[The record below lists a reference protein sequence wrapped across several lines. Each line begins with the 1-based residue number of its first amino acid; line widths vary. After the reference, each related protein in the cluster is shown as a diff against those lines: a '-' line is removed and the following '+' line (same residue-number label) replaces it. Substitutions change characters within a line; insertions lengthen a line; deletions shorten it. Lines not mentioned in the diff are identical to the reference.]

1 MSKALWPRKNLA
13 HHRGTERQRNQDS
26 GSIEIP
32 RFARNDKLIRLK
44 NLSKRKTARARLST
58 RAAGGTVG
66 IDQEVVT
73 LRGLFGN
80 SGSQRDLNAGRITTL
95 THR

>member
-1 MSKALWPRKNLA
+1 MS
-13 HHRGTERQRNQDS
+13 EC
-26 GSIEIP
+26 
-32 RFARNDKLIRLK
+32 
-44 NLSKRKTARARLST
+44 KTARALLTRA

-80 SGSQRDLNAGRITTL
+80 SGVPARLNAGRNWIQ

>member
-1 MSKALWPRKNLA
+1 MCGVVKGPR
-13 HHRGTERQRNQDS
+13 S
-26 GSIEIP
+26 GQE
-32 RFARNDKLIRLK
+32 
-44 NLSKRKTARARLST
+44 RKTARALGSA

-80 SGSQRDLNAGRITTL
+80 SGSQHDLLLGGSQP
-95 THR
+95 

>member
-1 MSKALWPRKNLA
+1 MLFPGGEFSGGTLHQNLCTA
-13 HHRGTERQRNQDS
+13 IHEKF
-26 GSIEIP
+26 EICAS
-32 RFARNDKLIRLK
+32 RFPNATPEN
-44 NLSKRKTARARLST
+44 KTARARLSA

-80 SGSQRDLNAGRITTL
+80 SGSQHDLTL
-95 THR
+95 GGSEP

>member
-1 MSKALWPRKNLA
+1 MQNGPRA
-13 HHRGTERQRNQDS
+13 V
-26 GSIEIP
+26 
-32 RFARNDKLIRLK
+32 
-44 NLSKRKTARARLST
+44 ST

-80 SGSQRDLNAGRITTL
+80 SGSRHDVMPGGYRNPNSPVVCGLSLPDEHSSQEAPLRATALSRSHLTWSFGTTAI
-95 THR
+95 

>member
-1 MSKALWPRKNLA
+1 VVKN
-13 HHRGTERQRNQDS
+13 
-26 GSIEIP
+26 P
-32 RFARNDKLIRLK
+32 
-44 NLSKRKTARARLST
+44 KRKTARARLST

-80 SGSQRDLNAGRITTL
+80 SGSQHDLILGGSQP
-95 THR
+95 

>member
-1 MSKALWPRKNLA
+1 VKN
-13 HHRGTERQRNQDS
+13 
-26 GSIEIP
+26 P
-32 RFARNDKLIRLK
+32 
-44 NLSKRKTARARLST
+44 KRKTARARLST

>member
-1 MSKALWPRKNLA
+1 MRSK
-13 HHRGTERQRNQDS
+13 
-26 GSIEIP
+26 
-32 RFARNDKLIRLK
+32 
-44 NLSKRKTARARLST
+44 LSKNKTARARLSA

-80 SGSQRDLNAGRITTL
+80 SGSQFDLQLGGSEP
-95 THR
+95 

>member
-1 MSKALWPRKNLA
+1 VQRVPSIHEVIFSNPPGPYFQAANAKRPA
-13 HHRGTERQRNQDS
+13 H
-26 GSIEIP
+26 
-32 RFARNDKLIRLK
+32 F
-44 NLSKRKTARARLST
+44 LST

-80 SGSQRDLNAGRITTL
+80 SGSQHDLLLGGSQP
-95 THR
+95 

>member
-1 MSKALWPRKNLA
+1 MLTPSLESGTAGVWPAPEKQNGPRTRK
-13 HHRGTERQRNQDS
+13 R
-26 GSIEIP
+26 
-32 RFARNDKLIRLK
+32 
-44 NLSKRKTARARLST
+44 T
-58 RAAGGTVG
+58 RAAGGIAG

-80 SGSQRDLNAGRITTL
+80 SGSRSDLVAGWIAIL

>member
-1 MSKALWPRKNLA
+1 M
-13 HHRGTERQRNQDS
+13 GIGCD
-26 GSIEIP
+26 
-32 RFARNDKLIRLK
+32 RNDNMMGIGPRMGAKK
-44 NLSKRKTARARLST
+44 NFREGVLDATVFRCLAGCEVAHFPAANAKRPAHVST

-80 SGSQRDLNAGRITTL
+80 SGSRLDLQPGGSQP
-95 THR
+95 

>member
-1 MSKALWPRKNLA
+1 MQRGPSIHEVIFSNPPGQYFQAANAKRPA
-13 HHRGTERQRNQDS
+13 H
-26 GSIEIP
+26 
-32 RFARNDKLIRLK
+32 F
-44 NLSKRKTARARLST
+44 LST

-80 SGSQRDLNAGRITTL
+80 FGSQHDLLLGGSQP
-95 THR
+95 

>member
-1 MSKALWPRKNLA
+1 MCGVVKGPR
-13 HHRGTERQRNQDS
+13 S
-26 GSIEIP
+26 GQE
-32 RFARNDKLIRLK
+32 
-44 NLSKRKTARARLST
+44 RKTARALGSA

-80 SGSQRDLNAGRITTL
+80 SGVPARLNAGRN
-95 THR
+95 

>member
-1 MSKALWPRKNLA
+1 MESRFLLVATGRVVGSAHISNL
-13 HHRGTERQRNQDS
+13 
-26 GSIEIP
+26 IY
-32 RFARNDKLIRLK
+32 
-44 NLSKRKTARARLST
+44 SKRKTAHARLSA

-80 SGSQRDLNAGRITTL
+80 SGSQRDLTPGGSQP
-95 THR
+95 

>member
-1 MSKALWPRKNLA
+1 MKKESVSVWELHSVKSKGALVMKNL
-13 HHRGTERQRNQDS
+13 G
-26 GSIEIP
+26 
-32 RFARNDKLIRLK
+32 
-44 NLSKRKTARARLST
+44 KRKTARARLSA

-80 SGSQRDLNAGRITTL
+80 SGSQHDLILGGSQP
-95 THR
+95 

>member
-1 MSKALWPRKNLA
+1 MNPQTDGREVEGFLES
-13 HHRGTERQRNQDS
+13 
-26 GSIEIP
+26 
-32 RFARNDKLIRLK
+32 IRLRRGGELASAPK
-44 NLSKRKTARARLST
+44 SKTARARFST

-80 SGSQRDLNAGRITTL
+80 SGSQRDLVAGRITTL